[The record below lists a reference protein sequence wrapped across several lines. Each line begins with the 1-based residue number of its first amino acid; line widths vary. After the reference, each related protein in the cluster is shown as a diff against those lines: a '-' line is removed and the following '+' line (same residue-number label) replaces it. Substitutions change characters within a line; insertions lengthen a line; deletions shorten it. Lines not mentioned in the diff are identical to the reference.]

1 MNVVA
6 AAAQM
11 SSLTHVEIALGGN
24 LRLSNHAC
32 HTHTHTCTRF
42 EIPHVCCAEE
52 VGTNGMMT
60 NVCRVFNDKV
70 RAVRFFAL
78 RVLCAFAPAHCIL
91 AYRRSVSSSWSAP
104 AAARTTST
112 RASAA
117 PRRPSTAWFATPRR
131 SAWASPF
138 QTRAWRA
145 RCCGRG
151 RRTAPAF
158 FAQVL
163 PPACRANVCIC
174 SLRPLCLRAELVA
187 AILKE
192 GGLLEAS
199 SNPGSATPE
208 TLHKIY
214 LSRAAVTANP
224 YVLRDLN
231 ATTGLTFCN
240 TMGAAASQCHQRSS
254 GASAGTTIG
263 GITAQERAAERETL
277 LQHRSIMAPVPP
289 PHRPVTTASALG
301 ERRHGDSPP
310 RGHFR
315 VITHVGSGRVGASR
329 DATAGAAASMCM
341 SRGGGSSGQTARAV
355 RAAEAASANTGTSG
369 SRTGMQLTL
378 NSLDMRSP
386 NLMG

>member
-1 MNVVA
+1 MRLPV
-6 AAAQM
+6 
-11 SSLTHVEIALGGN
+11 SPRLCPRPLTG
-24 LRLSNHAC
+24 
-32 HTHTHTCTRF
+32 
-42 EIPHVCCAEE
+42 
-52 VGTNGMMT
+52 
-60 NVCRVFNDKV
+60 
-70 RAVRFFAL
+70 
-78 RVLCAFAPAHCIL
+78 L
-91 AYRRSVSSSWSAP
+91 AR
-104 AAARTTST
+104 
-112 RASAA
+112 
-117 PRRPSTAWFATPRR
+117 
-131 SAWASPF
+131 
-138 QTRAWRA
+138 
-145 RCCGRG
+145 
-151 RRTAPAF
+151 
-158 FAQVL
+158 AQVGVEL
-163 PPACRANVCIC
+163 VERTGRSPHYVYQSLGC
-174 SLRPLCLRAELVA
+174 SKASVNRMVRYAKTQCVGKPFSNTGMARSLLWPRQTDGSSFFCAELVA

-289 PHRPVTTASALG
+289 PHRLVTTASTIG
-301 ERRHGDSPP
+301 ELRRGDSPP

-315 VITHVGSGRVGASR
+315 VITHVGSGRAGAGTGRAGTGR
-329 DATAGAAASMCM
+329 DATAGAAASMYAL
-341 SRGGGSSGQTARAV
+341 RGGGSSGQTARAV
-355 RAAEAASANTGTSG
+355 RAAEAAASANTGTSG

-386 NLMG
+386 NL